1 MITQGDA
8 VRDWQKSLSEAGYDP
23 GELNGEWTEETSAAT
38 KKFQGDNGLAVDGK
52 VTREVREAMREKL
65 SGAEPEKETPAPASA
80 MPPFYKRPLFWVAA
94 SGAIFVGFM
103 AWKTK
108 DE

>member
-38 KKFQGDNGLAVDGK
+38 KKFQGDNGLTIDGK
-52 VTREVREAMREKL
+52 VTKEVREAMQEKL
-65 SGAEPEKETPAPASA
+65 SGAEAEKPVPAPT
-80 MPPFYKRPLFWVAA
+80 PFYKRPLFWVAA